1 MKKTL
6 LLLALFGILASCER
20 EMPEDATPL
29 TDSIKDKNWLLIAD
43 STVSSAG
50 TVENNYDLLPGC
62 EKDDLVQFK
71 SNKTLVMDEGATKCN
86 ASDPQ
91 TMTIGTWAL
100 NESSKVLTFTSVEK
114 IDFKIHTLN
123 ATNLVLISVETVNGV
138 TFTETAT
145 FKVK

>member
-6 LLLALFGILASCER
+6 LLLALYSILASCER
-20 EMPEDATPL
+20 EMPTETTTLADTL
-29 TDSIKDKNWLLIAD
+29 KDKYWLVIAD
-43 STVSSAG
+43 STVSSTG
-50 TVENNYDLLPGC
+50 SVENNYNLLPDC

-71 SNKTLVMDEGATKCN
+71 SNKTIVMDEGATKCN

-91 TMTIGTWAL
+91 TMTIGAWAL
-100 NESSKVLTFTSVEK
+100 NESSKVLSFTSVEK

-123 ATNLVLISVETVNGV
+123 ATNLVLIAVKTVDGV
-138 TFTETAT
+138 TLTETIT

>member
-6 LLLALFGILASCER
+6 LLLALYSILASCER
-20 EMPEDATPL
+20 EMPTETTTLADTL
-29 TDSIKDKNWLLIAD
+29 KDKNWLVIAD
-43 STVSSAG
+43 STVSSTG
-50 TVENNYDLLPGC
+50 SVENNYNLLPDC

-71 SNKTLVMDEGATKCN
+71 SNKTIVMDEGATKCN

-91 TMTIGTWAL
+91 TMTIGAWAL
-100 NESSKVLTFTSVEK
+100 NESSKVLSFTSVEK

-123 ATNLVLISVETVNGV
+123 ATNLVLIAVKTVDGV
-138 TFTETAT
+138 TLTETIT